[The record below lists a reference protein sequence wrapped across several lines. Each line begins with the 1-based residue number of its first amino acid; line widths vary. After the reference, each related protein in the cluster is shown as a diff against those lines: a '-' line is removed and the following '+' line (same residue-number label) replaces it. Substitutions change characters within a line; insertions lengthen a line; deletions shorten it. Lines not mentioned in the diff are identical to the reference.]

1 MKTLLLV
8 VFKIIEV
15 LICIVLMCLI
25 AFIMYEYIPRI
36 AEYIAEMSMWMYII
50 IFCIGITFIYL
61 SGIIDDWINWN
72 KKLINKILKK

>member
-1 MKTLLLV
+1 
-8 VFKIIEV
+8 
-15 LICIVLMCLI
+15 
-25 AFIMYEYIPRI
+25 
-36 AEYIAEMSMWMYII
+36 MWMYII